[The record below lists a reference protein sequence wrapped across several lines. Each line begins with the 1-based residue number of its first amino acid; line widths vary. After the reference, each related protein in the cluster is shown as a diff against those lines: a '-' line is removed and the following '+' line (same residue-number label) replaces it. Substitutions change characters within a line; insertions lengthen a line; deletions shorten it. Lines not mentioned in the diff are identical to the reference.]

1 MLIFRLI
8 LLFAGSTL
16 LRIICL
22 ILYSAVVS
30 LFTLYLKCSVLA
42 PDSLRPPK
50 CRVCP
55 LSPEV

>member
-8 LLFAGSTL
+8 FLFAGSTL

-22 ILYSAVVS
+22 IAVVS